1 MALLTYQDGVT
12 EIVIQSTFHFDSR
25 SPVFRAFTEALYN
38 LHDVAPLGEYDVDKT
53 ASLPFPTYHIRFLTL
68 GGRTFEQDIQ
78 KQATG
83 FFVRQASLSSYF
95 TLQELLLNNNLRTAV
110 QNLIDGFD
118 VFDIAVEFI

>member
-25 SPVFRAFTEALYN
+25 SPVFRAFTEAIYS
-38 LHDVAPLGEYDVDKT
+38 LHALAPLGEYDVDKT
-53 ASLPFPTYHIRFLTL
+53 ASTPYPTYHIRFLTFE
-68 GGRTFEQDIQ
+68 GRTFEQDIR
-78 KQATG
+78 KQETG
-83 FFVRQASLSSYF
+83 FFVRQAVVSSYF
-95 TLQELLLNNNLRTAV
+95 TLNELLLNNALRTAV

>member
-1 MALLTYQDGVT
+1 VALLKYEDGVT

-25 SPVFRAFTEALYN
+25 SPVFRAFTEALYA

-53 ASLPFPTYHIRFLTL
+53 ASLPFPTYHVAFLTSL
-68 GGRTFEQDIQ
+68 GRTFEQDIQ
-78 KQATG
+78 KQETG
-83 FFVRQASLSSYF
+83 FFVRQAVVSSYF
-95 TLQELLLNNNLRTAV
+95 TLTELLLNNNLRTSV